1 MALFNAWRRRV
12 WGVAAVWVGAEL
24 PNKRLASCSC
34 NACWLNCTR
43 SAGGACCSADCTLGK
58 ARAEEIDDDPVLD
71 SNWDKSTIPGL
82 TEVTALIKVHIGR
95 NPELFKLF
103 CGDARAQRAQ
113 SNRHLPGT
121 IECSHMKL
129 LPLGALCAC
138 LCLVP
143 MLVTRKAVAQK
154 AAPQPPKAAQ
164 GASESDDPTRIILD
178 VTRVNILFTVT
189 DKKGRFITDLTK
201 GDFDIVEN
209 KKPQT
214 IQQFTAESDLPLR
227 LAVLVDT
234 SNSIREQFRFEQQ
247 AAIRFIQSVLRP
259 RADKVMLV
267 SFDSAAEMVSDL
279 TDDLKKLEDGVQ
291 SMRPGG
297 GTAFYDAIYFAAKE
311 KLMMDQPRD
320 KFRRAMIVISDG
332 MDTESR
338 MSRDQALEMAQKAD
352 VVIYA
357 ISTNIK
363 RDDSD
368 GDKVLRYLTEE
379 TGGQAFFPF
388 KIEDLDQSFE
398 NIANELRHQYNIF
411 YRPEPLKTDG
421 LYHPVTVTTT
431 ARKHLVV
438 RARKGYYAPKL

>member
-1 MALFNAWRRRV
+1 
-12 WGVAAVWVGAEL
+12 
-24 PNKRLASCSC
+24 
-34 NACWLNCTR
+34 
-43 SAGGACCSADCTLGK
+43 
-58 ARAEEIDDDPVLD
+58 
-71 SNWDKSTIPGL
+71 
-82 TEVTALIKVHIGR
+82 
-95 NPELFKLF
+95 
-103 CGDARAQRAQ
+103 
-113 SNRHLPGT
+113 
-121 IECSHMKL
+121 MKL
-129 LPLGALCAC
+129 LCSGALCAF

-143 MLVTRKAVAQK
+143 VSVAQK
-154 AAPQPPKAAQ
+154 APQQKAP
-164 GASESDDPTRIILD
+164 ASNTQTGESDDPTRIVLD

-189 DKKGRFITDLTK
+189 DKKGRFVTDLTK
-201 GDFDIVEN
+201 ADFDVIEN

-247 AAIRFIQSVLRP
+247 AAIRFIQSVVRP
-259 RADKVMLV
+259 REDRLMLV

-279 TDDLKKLEDGVQ
+279 TDDVRKLEEGVK

-332 MDTESR
+332 QDTESR

-357 ISTNIK
+357 ISTNIT

-411 YRPEPLKTDG
+411 YRPEPLKADG
-421 LYHPVTVTTT
+421 LYHPVTVRPRG
-431 ARKHLVV
+431 RKDLVV

>member
-1 MALFNAWRRRV
+1 M
-12 WGVAAVWVGAEL
+12 
-24 PNKRLASCSC
+24 
-34 NACWLNCTR
+34 
-43 SAGGACCSADCTLGK
+43 
-58 ARAEEIDDDPVLD
+58 
-71 SNWDKSTIPGL
+71 KSL
-82 TEVTALIKVHIGR
+82 
-95 NPELFKLF
+95 
-103 CGDARAQRAQ
+103 C
-113 SNRHLPGT
+113 
-121 IECSHMKL
+121 
-129 LPLGALCAC
+129 LGALCAF

-143 MLVTRKAVAQK
+143 VLVAQK
-154 AAPQPPKAAQ
+154 AAPSQKAAPAAQ
-164 GASESDDPTRIILD
+164 GVPESDDPTRIILD

-189 DKKGRFITDLTK
+189 DRKGRFVTNLTK
-201 GDFDIVEN
+201 ADFDIVEN
-209 KKPQT
+209 KKPQI

-259 RADKVMLV
+259 REDKLMLV

-279 TDDLKKLEDGVQ
+279 TDDMKKLEEGVK

-357 ISTNIK
+357 ISTNIT
-363 RDDSD
+363 RDDSE

-411 YRPEPLKTDG
+411 YRPEPLKADG
-421 LYHPVTVTTT
+421 LYHPVTVRTRG
-431 ARKHLVV
+431 RKDLVV

>member
-1 MALFNAWRRRV
+1 M
-12 WGVAAVWVGAEL
+12 
-24 PNKRLASCSC
+24 
-34 NACWLNCTR
+34 
-43 SAGGACCSADCTLGK
+43 
-58 ARAEEIDDDPVLD
+58 
-71 SNWDKSTIPGL
+71 
-82 TEVTALIKVHIGR
+82 KV
-95 NPELFKLF
+95 
-103 CGDARAQRAQ
+103 
-113 SNRHLPGT
+113 
-121 IECSHMKL
+121 

-143 MLVTRKAVAQK
+143 MIVTRKAVAQK
-154 AAPQPPKAAQ
+154 AAPQPQKAAP

-201 GDFDIVEN
+201 ADFDIVEN
-209 KKPQT
+209 KKPQI

-267 SFDSAAEMVSDL
+267 SFDSAAELVSDL
-279 TDDLKKLEDGVQ
+279 TDDLKKLEEGVK

-297 GTAFYDAIYFAAKE
+297 GTSFYDAIYFAAKE

-421 LYHPVTVTTT
+421 LYHPVTVKTKG
-431 ARKHLVV
+431 RKDLVV